1 MIEIELNE
9 SLRRRREELRGKIE
23 SLGEAEVGDAS
34 AAESLEARNRELKAL
49 NNSIEAL
56 NKKIHGKLLFAPQS
70 HLYSLSFRG
79 GEGSREVDR

>member
-56 NKKIHGKLLFAPQS
+56 NKKMHGKLPFCLTITLVFTVFQ
-70 HLYSLSFRG
+70 R
-79 GEGSREVDR
+79 RRRKQRN